1 MNFIS
6 GNVYDVLTVDEL
18 ISGDHGDKRIPDWK
32 ELDDD
37 SLNKLS
43 TLFLNPAEYDD
54 DTAFDFTN
62 SEYNYQEVFDEEY
75 LRDKFPGFDDNTYSI
90 LKAESDKLNV
100 QDMFIKP
107 DDIPSVSV
115 DSPKGV
121 YGISADARRGDSA
134 SKP

>member
-1 MNFIS
+1 MNFVS

-37 SLNKLS
+37 SLTKLS
-43 TLFLNPAEYDD
+43 TLFLNPSEYDD

-75 LRDKFPGFDDNTYSI
+75 IRDKFPGFDDLTYDI
-90 LKAESDKLNV
+90 LLKEGQKLDVKEMFVEPDTIVSAE
-100 QDMFIKP
+100 
-107 DDIPSVSV
+107 
-115 DSPKGV
+115 
-121 YGISADARRGDSA
+121 ARRGDSA
-134 SKP
+134 SKNV